1 MKWIIVAAFALTS
14 CDQRGPGADGYRFEA
29 AEYRRSTVQLS
40 IVEHRSLSELQ
51 GAASAAGADVSEG
64 RSLRAFGVI
73 SGDRASCTIHV
84 VAPALDYQPEWLGHE
99 VAHCLYGRW
108 HKAGR

>member
-1 MKWIIVAAFALTS
+1 MKWIIVAAFALAS
-14 CDQRGPGADGYRFEA
+14 CNNSGPGADGYRFGE
-29 AEYRRSTVQLS
+29 AEYRRPTVQLS

-84 VAPALDYQPEWLGHE
+84 VAPDVDYQPEWLGHE

-108 HKAGR
+108 HS